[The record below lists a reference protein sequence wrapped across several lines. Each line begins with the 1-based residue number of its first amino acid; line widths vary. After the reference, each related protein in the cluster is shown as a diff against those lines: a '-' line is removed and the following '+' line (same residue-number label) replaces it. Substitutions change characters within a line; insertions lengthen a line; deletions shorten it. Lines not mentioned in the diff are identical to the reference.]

1 MGSKSK
7 YIHHSA
13 NYYAVKKAEQN
24 EQLHIPGYQLNDE
37 EKAVISTIMMRNVG
51 FTINEGD

>member
-24 EQLHIPGYQLNDE
+24 EQLHIPGYQYTRIVDSMS
-37 EKAVISTIMMRNVG
+37 KKPHKRRTVKFVRKG
-51 FTINEGD
+51 